1 MSPQNDRARMLR
13 IQTEKNVSS
22 QQNPPV
28 DVAWVSVKTLL
39 YHSAELRRRLCNM
52 RNTHGEMRLPPRLP
66 VSVWVKKARIVRHP
80 YHGPVARIIVKDDW
94 SKQLKKYTIE
104 KLKDADSITNRE
116 FQLNWMGSYQNRELA
131 KITMANAVQNPTRFA
146 LFTRGAEAAE
156 SCQWFH
162 FPSENQHQEP
172 TFPSCLSKVRCSFA
186 KMWPELFS
194 CLVRA
199 VDATWSEL
207 NNWSRR
213 RCHLW
218 SWKVK
223 VVTCKFCKHPGAQ
236 SLTAD

>member
-1 MSPQNDRARMLR
+1 MWEIDRWCHHRMTEPECYECKQKRMSVRNR
-13 IQTEKNVSS
+13 IHPLTSPEFRSKLCCITLQSYGVVYATWETHM
-22 QQNPPV
+22 
-28 DVAWVSVKTLL
+28 VKCGCLL
-39 YHSAELRRRLCNM
+39 GCRFPYGS
-52 RNTHGEMRLPPRLP
+52 
-66 VSVWVKKARIVRHP
+66 KRH
-80 YHGPVARIIVKDDW
+80 D
-94 SKQLKKYTIE
+94 
-104 KLKDADSITNRE
+104 
-116 FQLNWMGSYQNRELA
+116 
-131 KITMANAVQNPTRFA
+131 AVQNPTRFA

-186 KMWPELFS
+186 KMRPELFS